1 MKKFLSVILALTM
14 MLSTV
19 CFVQAEEAH
28 VIPEKVEISFKV
40 GDSTLMINGTAVT
53 VETPYVVGAG
63 TTLVPLRVIT
73 EAFGAKVTWVD
84 ATKEIILEYPD
95 VNITLQI
102 GNINATVN
110 DHTETLPEAPVL
122 SPNGVTMVPLRFIS
136 ETFGATVG
144 YDAATAAITVVKES
158 AAASDTISSSTD
170 LPRIGDSYYGW
181 SMMTPSAMMMTD
193 TSSDGTYVLFE
204 DEQALLG
211 VEYFNFT
218 DEEFGATGKEAFTE
232 NYNYVKE
239 NIFPSFT
246 LSKDDKKVDAEGNGY
261 FRITGRTKEDYI
273 DYYSIMRDRKCVE
286 IYFICP
292 VGYEQIPSLT
302 AVVESFKF
310 EFAAGEEEKAQTY
323 DISTVDEN
331 GYRLV
336 ANEDLKISLKVP
348 ATCLEADL
356 DKINLMYFQSGEI
369 NNCTEIAVGVYSKS
383 DETNAKACVEKDH
396 ARNKKYYNTEFV
408 AVSDVHPFT
417 SAELGENAYYY
428 WYTTDGLYGGDKEM
442 YDIFFE
448 KGDYVY
454 NMTIVIPE
462 GKKDIFE
469 TAVKTFVAEELDSAE
484 VGVFLRE
491 EGYDDTTSVSSSSA
505 FSLTLPGTWEEAV
518 KPTATAAMY
527 TSKVSET
534 VMILQ
539 VMDGTGI
546 GHSDMMDLTEIVLD
560 GLKEG
565 GEVYKDATREYHGG
579 TGYYTFTIYKEDED
593 LDMATYQ
600 SAYLTL
606 NGGKVYIFTV
616 VEEQMYANA
625 GAHEE
630 VEEIL
635 ASFKIK

>member
-1 MKKFLSVILALTM
+1 MKRLLSLVLVLAM
-14 MLSTV
+14 MLSTA
-19 CFVQAEEAH
+19 CFVQAEETQT
-28 VIPEKVEISFKV
+28 IPEKVEISFKV
-40 GDSTLMINGTAVT
+40 GDSTLMINGAPVT

-144 YDAATAAITVVKES
+144 YDAATAAITVVKEN
-158 AAASDTISSSTD
+158 AAANDTISSSTD

-193 TSSDGTYVLFE
+193 SSSDGTYVLFE
-204 DEQALLG
+204 DEEALLG
-211 VEYFNFT
+211 VECFDYT
-218 DEEFGATGKEAFTE
+218 DEEFGATGKEAFME

-239 NIFPSFT
+239 GIFSYLT
-246 LSKDDKKVDAEGNGY
+246 LSKDEKKCDENGNGY
-261 FRITGRTKEDYI
+261 FRMIGRTKEDYV
-273 DYYSIMRDRKCVE
+273 DYYSIMKDRKCVE
-286 IYFICP
+286 VYFMCP
-292 VGYEQIPSLT
+292 AGYEQVPSLT

-310 EFAAGEEEKAQTY
+310 EFAADEAEKAQTY
-323 DISTVDEN
+323 DLSTVDEN

-336 ANEDLKISLKVP
+336 ENEELKISFKVP
-348 ATCLEADL
+348 ATCYEEEL
-356 DKINLMYFQSGEI
+356 DKLNVMFFQSGEI
-369 NNCTEIAVGVYSKS
+369 NNCTQIAVGVYTKS
-383 DETNAKACVEKDH
+383 DETNAKACAEKDQ
-396 ARNKKYYNTEFV
+396 ARNKKYYNTKFV
-408 AVSDVHPFT
+408 SVSDVHPFET
-417 SAELGENAYYY
+417 VVLGENAYYY
-428 WYTTDGLYGGDKEM
+428 WYTTKGLYGGDKEM

-454 NMTIVIPE
+454 NMSIVIPA
-462 GKKDIFE
+462 GKKDIFD
-469 TAVKTFVAEELDSAE
+469 TVVKSFAAEELDSEE

-491 EGYDDTTSVSSSSA
+491 EIFDDTTSVSSCSKY
-505 FSLTLPGTWEEAV
+505 SLTLPGTWEVYTE
-518 KPTATAAMY
+518 PTAAGAIY
-527 TSKVSET
+527 ASKVSET
-534 VMILQ
+534 VMMLQ
-539 VMDGTGI
+539 VMDGTGVS
-546 GHSDMMDLTEIVLD
+546 HSDMMELTEIVLD
-560 GLKEG
+560 GLKDG
-565 GEVYKDATREYHGG
+565 GEVYKDVTREYHGG

-593 LDMATYQ
+593 MDLASYQ
-600 SAYLTL
+600 SAYLL
-606 NGGKVYIFTV
+606 LDGGKVYIFTV

-630 VEEIL
+630 VEAIL
-635 ASFKIK
+635 ASFKVK